1 LQGHRYLLES
11 IDLLTNAEV
20 GHNLPVKR
28 EGVGVLGA
36 LLGIASVALYAADG
50 FGLAVALLWLAALAL
65 VGVALFEPVPRPSR
79 LDLLAP
85 LGLILAFAPLYL
97 IRIASLPVQVNSD
110 EVAIMYF
117 ARKYAATASPDMFGL
132 SEYFGHP
139 VALLVVWGKL
149 GGLLGGVTLDHMRVL
164 HALTGLLTI
173 GLSYALFRQLLSVP
187 WALVASVVFGLNH
200 AFLMISRMAMREN
213 TPVLVEVAA
222 LALLLYGLRKRH
234 RFATFAGGAL
244 AGLGYYV
251 HFPGRMVFPLWIVF
265 LVFLALAYR
274 RQLPLA
280 RLGAVAVA
288 GFALVA
294 APYIV
299 AYMKAPADLKQHQR
313 EALLLTKDG
322 RELQKAW
329 VSEDTVWGGIAKNIG
344 WGLGA
349 FNNDHVDEAFIYP
362 NFGHGIVDPLTGALL
377 WLGALALLVRTIRRR
392 GPPWEAFPLVAF
404 VVLWLVFAFLVGQAP
419 DYPRMLV
426 ILPFVAYLVTE
437 AIRFLAG
444 FARGFSIRAAPAVAV
459 AALLAIGTW
468 NGFIG
473 WDFIHAGQFYGDDI
487 GGTGRFVQSHSGIPG
502 EKFYIAAD
510 QGKLAYY
517 VWGTPEIWM
526 QRLQL
531 FAREDNQIGGVVDPN
546 LLPRF
551 NVEPPFVI
559 FMRPELWNRVR
570 HTFLQRYPR
579 VGVHEITPDG
589 LHLAVGVRRA

>member
-1 LQGHRYLLES
+1 
-11 IDLLTNAEV
+11 
-20 GHNLPVKR
+20 
-28 EGVGVLGA
+28 
-36 LLGIASVALYAADG
+36 LYAADG
-50 FGLAVALLWLAALAL
+50 FGLAVGLLWLAALGL
-65 VGVALFEPVPRPSR
+65 VGAALFEPIPRPAR
-79 LDLLAP
+79 IDLLAP
-85 LGLILAFAPLYL
+85 LGLMAAFAPLYL
-97 IRIASLPVQVNSD
+97 IRVASLPVQVNSD
-110 EVAIMYF
+110 EVAIMMF
-117 ARKYAATASPDMFGL
+117 AKKYAAMGNPDMFGL

-149 GGLLGGVTLDHMRVL
+149 GGLLGGVTLDHMRLL
-164 HALTGLLTI
+164 HALAGLLTI
-173 GLSYALFRQLLSVP
+173 GLSYAFFRQLLPVP
-187 WALVASVVFGLNH
+187 WAVVASAVFGVNH

-234 RFATFAGGAL
+234 VFATFAGGVL
-244 AGLGYYV
+244 AGIGYYV
-251 HFPGRMVFPLWIVF
+251 HFPGRMVFPLWIGF
-265 LVFLALAYR
+265 LVVLALVYR
-274 RQLPLA
+274 RRVAVA
-280 RLGAVAVA
+280 RVGAVALA

-294 APYIV
+294 APYVV
-299 AYMKAPADLKQHQR
+299 AYLKAPADLTHHQR

-322 RELQKAW
+322 RELQKGW
-329 VSEDTVWGGIAKNIG
+329 VSEDSVWGGIAKNIE

-377 WLGALALLVRTIRRR
+377 WLGALALLVQAIRRR
-392 GPPWEAFPLVAF
+392 GPPWAIFPLVSF

-426 ILPFVAYLVTE
+426 ILPFVAYLVTV

-444 FARGFSIRAAPAVAV
+444 LAGRYSKRAAPAVAV

-487 GGTGRFVQSHSGIPG
+487 GGTGRFVQSHSDIPG
-502 EKFYIAAD
+502 ERFFISAD
-510 QGKLAYY
+510 QASLNYY

-531 FAREDNQIGGVVDPN
+531 FAREDSQVAGVVDPSV
-546 LLPRF
+546 LPQF
-551 NVEPPFVI
+551 NVQPPFVI
-559 FMRPELWNRVR
+559 FMRAELWNHVK
-570 HTFLQRYPR
+570 HDFLQRYPHL
-579 VGVHEITPDG
+579 GVHEVTPDG
-589 LHLAVGVRRA
+589 LHLAIGVRRA